1 MYGYLHSK
9 AEQVSVHLAEMD
21 SLIKEYYSLP
31 VPVQELVSTMNCQSA
46 LLPNYFKLC
55 SVMHG
60 LASEHG
66 VSLVPSKSWLH
77 RVLDVYLTWTPK
89 IQDLLEKQIKLAKIV
104 FYFNEGVEEPGGDD
118 LKEVAVL
125 LRSYLASLNTD
136 DIKEIGQYR
145 STLYAQLH
153 ALFGSSF
160 TLVQM
165 LPYVD

>member
-1 MYGYLHSK
+1 
-9 AEQVSVHLAEMD
+9 
-21 SLIKEYYSLP
+21 
-31 VPVQELVSTMNCQSA
+31 
-46 LLPNYFKLC
+46 
-55 SVMHG
+55 MHG

-66 VSLVPSKSWLH
+66 VSLVPSKAWLH

-136 DIKEIGQYR
+136 DIKEIGADVLRHRVILSYEAEADGK
-145 STLYAQLH
+145 SADYIIKIV
-153 ALFGSSF
+153 FDS
-160 TLVQM
+160 VEV
-165 LPYVD
+165 P